1 MKKYFS
7 SYWIRSAFYTISQR
21 FSVTLFGVINFM
33 VLVRLIKPERYGVWA
48 MFLVVTTFFEMTKSG
63 LLKNAHVLY
72 VSGNGPDNPEKTV
85 IASSSLLI
93 NAGITF
99 LFIGFIYTTG
109 NTLGAWL
116 GTGPELSQ
124 MLRWFVPGLLVM
136 VFFSHL
142 EAVQQ
147 SHLDFK
153 GVFAGYFTRQ
163 LSFLIVI
170 LALWLS
176 HKPIS
181 LPHLALYWSGCV
193 AVGTVAIYFYSRPYL
208 LNRFDPTVAWVKKI
222 TSYGGYIFT
231 SGIVANLFSS
241 LDQIMTGAVIKSTAD
256 VAMYN
261 SASRLNQVIDTPSYA
276 AADVIF
282 PKVSKASAEEG
293 ENKVLYLYER
303 MVAVL
308 MCFTTPLVIFIII
321 FAWPITTIIAGSAYQ
336 RAALI
341 LQLYMVA
348 GFLRPFQNQSAN
360 LLNSLGKARLCFIIN
375 LISLG
380 ANLIINY
387 TCLHTIGFYGAVT
400 GTVITCLL
408 GTTAWYFVMRRQVG
422 VQMRSIIR
430 YMGEF
435 YALFYRE
442 ALELLRRARGGAAA

>member
-1 MKKYFS
+1 MTP
-7 SYWIRSAFYTISQR
+7 A
-21 FSVTLFGVINFM
+21 
-33 VLVRLIKPERYGVWA
+33 RYGVWA
-48 MFLVVTTFFEMTKSG
+48 LFLVVTTFFEMTKSG

-72 VSGNGPDNPEKTV
+72 VSGTAADNPEKTT
-85 IASSSLLI
+85 IASSSLII
-93 NAGITF
+93 NTGITI
-99 LFIGFIYTTG
+99 LFIAFIYLWG
-109 NTLGAWL
+109 DDLSRWVG
-116 GTGPELSQ
+116 GGPELATT
-124 MLRWFVPGLLVM
+124 LRWFVPGLVVM

-153 GVFAGYFTRQ
+153 GVFAGYFARQ

-170 LALWLS
+170 ASLRLTHQPIRLEHLS
-176 HKPIS
+176 
-181 LPHLALYWSGCV
+181 LYWSGCV
-193 AVGTVAIYFYSRPYL
+193 FIGTVVIYFYSRRYL
-208 LNRFDPTVAWVKKI
+208 LNRFDPTMAWVKKI
-222 TSYGGYIFT
+222 TGYGGYIFT
-231 SGIVANLFSS
+231 SGIVANLFSN
-241 LDQIMTGAVIKSTAD
+241 LDQLMTGAVIKSTAD

-261 SASRLNQVIDTPSYA
+261 SASRLNQFIDTPSYA

-282 PKVSKASAEEG
+282 PKVSKASVEEG

-308 MCFTTPLVIFIII
+308 MCFTTPLVILIII
-321 FAWPITTIIAGSAYQ
+321 FAWPITTIIAGNAYQ

-380 ANLIINY
+380 VNLIVNW
-387 TCLHTIGFYGAVT
+387 TCLHTIGFYGAAT

-408 GTTAWYFVMRRQVG
+408 GTTAWYFVMRREVG
-422 VQMRSIIR
+422 VGMRSIIR

-435 YALFYRE
+435 YGIFYRE
-442 ALELLRRARGGAAA
+442 ALGILRRVRGGAAA